1 QEILHDKQDFRAQS
15 QAALLLVQNS
25 SADAEEMVRS
35 GLKQTAEEDVFTA
48 LAAALRL
55 THDARFGDELFAA
68 LLGGKPTVRQ
78 VAETTL
84 AEVADTTLLRRFRIF
99 LQDAKA
105 DGSARQAIVSVL
117 GRNGR
122 REAVAILLD
131 ELSCND
137 DKLRQ
142 AAADALAEVT
152 GLAYGLDANHW
163 RGWWELRKDMADDR
177 WLEERLA
184 FQASRARRLQ
194 GELDQAKAQIARL
207 HQQLYTRLPAGDRL
221 SMVQTLADSGEA
233 ALRALAIGM
242 AVELLPGAD

>member
-1 QEILHDKQDFRAQS
+1 MSTFAVVLLGAILLLSGTDPSAKIDLARLQEILHDKQDFRAQS

-99 LQDAKA
+99 LQ
-105 DGSARQAIVSVL
+105 
-117 GRNGR
+117 
-122 REAVAILLD
+122 
-131 ELSCND
+131 
-137 DKLRQ
+137 
-142 AAADALAEVT
+142 
-152 GLAYGLDANHW
+152 
-163 RGWWELRKDMADDR
+163 
-177 WLEERLA
+177 
-184 FQASRARRLQ
+184 
-194 GELDQAKAQIARL
+194 
-207 HQQLYTRLPAGDRL
+207 
-221 SMVQTLADSGEA
+221 
-233 ALRALAIGM
+233 
-242 AVELLPGAD
+242 